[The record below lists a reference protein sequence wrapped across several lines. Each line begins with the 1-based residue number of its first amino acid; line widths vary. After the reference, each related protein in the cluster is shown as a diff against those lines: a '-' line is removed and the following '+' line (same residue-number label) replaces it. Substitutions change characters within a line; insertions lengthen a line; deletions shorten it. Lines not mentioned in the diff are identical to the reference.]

1 MDINGIS
8 KTVTSTGGVQLG
20 EQTGL
25 QQKDFLQMLL
35 AEVNN
40 QDPLQPKNSTD
51 FVAQLAQITS
61 VENLESLNNSIN
73 GVVSS
78 MQYSQAM
85 QATGLVGKTV
95 TVPTSVVEASGE
107 ESIQGEVSLPA
118 NAESV
123 RVLVSDA
130 IGQIVGEVDLGKQA
144 KGNTTFDTS
153 SLDLDSGVYSIS
165 AIATNGGE
173 QLKVPVSISSKVES
187 VVIPGG
193 GSEVELNVAGIGAMP
208 LSQISRVSE

>member
-8 KTVTSTGGVQLG
+8 KTLTSNGGVQLG
-20 EQTGL
+20 ESNGL
-25 QQKDFLQMLL
+25 QQKDFMQMLL

-40 QDPLQPKNSTD
+40 QDPLEPKSSTD

-61 VENLESLNNSIN
+61 VENLESLNDSIS
-73 GVVSS
+73 GMVSS

-95 TVPTSVVEASGE
+95 TVPTSVVETTGE
-107 ESIQGEVSLPA
+107 EGIQGEVSLPA
-118 NAESV
+118 NAQSV

-130 IGQIVGEVDLGKQA
+130 IGQIVGEVNLGAQA
-144 KGNTTFDTS
+144 RGDSKFDTS
-153 SLDLDSGVYSIS
+153 SLNLDPGVYSIS

-208 LSQISRVSE
+208 LSQVSRVSE